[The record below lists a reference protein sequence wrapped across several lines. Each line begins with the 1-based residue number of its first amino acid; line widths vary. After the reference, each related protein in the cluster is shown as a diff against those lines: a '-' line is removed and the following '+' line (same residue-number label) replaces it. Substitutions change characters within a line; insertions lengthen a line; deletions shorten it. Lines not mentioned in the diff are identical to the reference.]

1 MGTLVDKARV
11 ELPSSYPSTRAFLFP
26 RQQTFCQRAARTDA
40 LNLLSEKHILIV
52 GTGGLGLPAAWA
64 LARAGVR
71 SLGLVD
77 PDSVELSNLPR
88 QIIFGESDLGV
99 PKVVAAA
106 RRLEALSPGLAIE
119 PIPVSLDDAN
129 ASEIISRFD
138 FVIDATDN
146 PATKFLINDVC
157 VELGRPFVYGGV
169 LGLSG
174 QAMTVL
180 PRRSACLRC
189 LFEQPPD
196 EAEVASCRE
205 AGIIGPVAGA
215 IGEAQAA
222 EALSFVNGR
231 MPALAGNM
239 LTLDGFNLGRI
250 RLTPIAARIGCRCGA
265 AESNAAA
272 GTAATTS

>member
-1 MGTLVDKARV
+1 LI
-11 ELPSSYPSTRAFLFP
+11 P
-26 RQQTFCQRAARTDA
+26 RQQTFCKRAARTDA
-40 LNLLSEKHILIV
+40 LNVLSEKQILIV
-52 GTGGLGLPAAWA
+52 GAGGLGVPAA
-64 LARAGVR
+64 LSLVRAGIR
-71 SLGLVD
+71 KFGLID
-77 PDSVELSNLPR
+77 PDSIELSNLPR
-88 QIIFGESDLGV
+88 QIIFGESDAGV
-99 PKVVAAA
+99 PKVIAAA
-106 RRLEALSPGLAIE
+106 RRVNVISPGVAIE
-119 PIPVSLDDAN
+119 SIHASLDAAN

-146 PATKFLINDVC
+146 PATKFLVNDVC
-157 VELGRPFVYGGV
+157 VELGRSFVYGGV
-169 LGLSG
+169 LGLTG
-174 QAMTVL
+174 QAMTVM

-189 LFEQPPD
+189 LFEEPPD

-231 MPALAGNM
+231 MPALAGKM
-239 LTLDGFNLGRI
+239 LTLDGSNPGRI

-272 GTAATTS
+272 GPAASPAS

>member
-1 MGTLVDKARV
+1 V
-11 ELPSSYPSTRAFLFP
+11 
-26 RQQTFCQRAARTDA
+26 
-40 LNLLSEKHILIV
+40 LSEKQILIV
-52 GTGGLGLPAAWA
+52 GAGGLGVPAA
-64 LARAGVR
+64 LSLMRAGIR
-71 SLGLVD
+71 SFGLID
-77 PDSVELSNLPR
+77 PDSIELSNLPR

-99 PKVVAAA
+99 PKVIATA
-106 RRLEALSPGLAIE
+106 RRLNIISPGLAIE
-119 PIPVSLDDAN
+119 SIHTSLDAAN
-129 ASEIISRFD
+129 APEIIARFD

-174 QAMTVL
+174 QAMTVM
-180 PRRSACLRC
+180 PRRGACLRC
-189 LFEQPPD
+189 LFEEPPG

-215 IGEAQAA
+215 IGEAQAS
-222 EALSFVNGR
+222 EAVSFVNGR
-231 MPALAGNM
+231 MPALAGKM
-239 LTLDGFNLGRI
+239 LTLDGSNTGRI

-272 GTAATTS
+272 GPAAPLAS

>member
-1 MGTLVDKARV
+1 M
-11 ELPSSYPSTRAFLFP
+11 
-26 RQQTFCQRAARTDA
+26 
-40 LNLLSEKHILIV
+40 
-52 GTGGLGLPAAWA
+52 
-64 LARAGVR
+64 RAGIR
-71 SLGLVD
+71 SFGLID
-77 PDSVELSNLPR
+77 PDSIELSNLPR

-99 PKVVAAA
+99 PKVIAAA
-106 RRLEALSPGLAIE
+106 RRLNIISPSLAIE
-119 PIPVSLDDAN
+119 SIHASLDAAN
-129 ASEIISRFD
+129 APEIIARFD

-157 VELGRPFVYGGV
+157 VELGRSFVYGGV
-169 LGLSG
+169 LGLTG
-174 QAMTVL
+174 QAMTVM
-180 PRRSACLRC
+180 PRRGACLRC
-189 LFEQPPD
+189 LFEEPPD

-231 MPALAGNM
+231 MPALAGKM
-239 LTLDGFNLGRI
+239 LALDGSITGRI

-272 GTAATTS
+272 GPAAPLAS